1 MSRTAWMLPLVLL
14 VLVVF
19 AGCGGDDAV
28 APPIDDGNAPH
39 PDNATVAG
47 RVVKADNPN
56 PTQPAE
62 GLSRAVVTEPT
73 TGRSV
78 ETDSTG
84 AFILTG
90 LPASNNLLINA
101 SVPRSGDYD
110 SARLY
115 VQTMR
120 NQVTRVE
127 IAVLPVALGTP
138 TALAIGPEN
147 VSVESGATVQYT
159 ATVAF
164 GARIV
169 NVQPSWTLLND
180 PVGAFQ
186 YGGRPG
192 RFVTT
197 QPGVGRIRGTLGD
210 LVAETVLTVLGSRP
224 PDISSVFAS
233 NSVDRP
239 VAATGGNVTV
249 TAAVSDGDGV
259 RHVFLDVF
267 PQHAAPQDPIAGT
280 LVAGAV
286 DDGTWRMVFAAPANS
301 NQPNAQGVQAPQ
313 MYSMRVRAL
322 DADLPAPGTLTAAEL
337 AQWYRDHQTTSD
349 WLDFAV
355 SGLEAP
361 PPPSG

>member
-14 VLVVF
+14 VLIVF

-28 APPIDDGNAPH
+28 VPQDDGNAPH

-62 GLSRAVVTEPT
+62 GLSRAVVTEPS

-78 ETDSTG
+78 ETDATG
-84 AFILTG
+84 AFVLTG

-101 SVPRSGDYD
+101 SVPRSGEYD
-110 SARLY
+110 SAHLY
-115 VQTMR
+115 VQTTR
-120 NQVTRVE
+120 NQVTQVE
-127 IAVLPVALGTP
+127 ISVLPVALGKP

-147 VSVESGATVQYT
+147 VTVEAGASVQYT

-164 GARIV
+164 GAQV
-169 NVQPSWTLLND
+169 VQVQPSWTLLND

-186 YGGRPG
+186 YNGRPG

-197 QPGVGRIRGTLGD
+197 QAGVGRIRGTVGD
-210 LVAETVLTVLGSRP
+210 LVAETTLTVVGSRP

-233 NSVDRP
+233 HSVDRP

-259 RHVFLDVF
+259 RHVYLDVF
-267 PQHAAPQDPIAGT
+267 PQHAAPEAPIAGT
-280 LVAGAV
+280 LIAGAS
-286 DDGTWRMVFAAPANS
+286 DDGTWRIVYPAPANS

-322 DADLPAPGTLTAAEL
+322 DADEPAPGTLTPAEL

>member
-14 VLVVF
+14 VLIVF

-28 APPIDDGNAPH
+28 APQNNGGNAPH

-62 GLSRAVVTEPT
+62 GLSRAVVTEPS

-90 LPASNNLLINA
+90 LPASNSLLINV

-110 SARLY
+110 SAKVQ
-115 VQTMR
+115 VQTLR
-120 NQVTRVE
+120 NQVTQVE
-127 IAVLPVALGTP
+127 VAVLPVALGTP
-138 TALAIGPEN
+138 TALSIGPQN
-147 VSVESGATVQYT
+147 ATVERGASVQYT

-164 GARIV
+164 GAQV
-169 NVQPSWTLLND
+169 VEVQPSWTLLND

-197 QPGVGRIRGTLGD
+197 QPGVGRIRGTVGD
-210 LVAETVLTVLGSRP
+210 LVAETTLTVLGSRP

-233 NSVDRP
+233 HSVDRP
-239 VAATGGNVTV
+239 VGATGGNVTV

-259 RHVFLDVF
+259 RHVYLDVF
-267 PQHAAPQDPIAGT
+267 PQHATAEAPIAGT
-280 LVAGAV
+280 LVAGAA
-286 DDGTWRMVFAAPANS
+286 DDGTWRIVYAAPANS
-301 NQPNAQGVQAPQ
+301 NRPDAQGVQAPQ

-322 DADLPAPGTLTAAEL
+322 DADEPAPGTLNAADL
-337 AQWYRDHQTTSD
+337 AQWYLEHQTTSD

-355 SGLEAP
+355 SGLDAP
-361 PPPSG
+361 PPPSE